1 MLIQK
6 PLDQGDIVSI
16 KLLTGEEVLGRYVSE
31 TDTEIHVKKPCTLAM
46 GQQGMGIVPW
56 MMTTQPEI
64 TKLNKATVIAYAPTD
79 KEIARAY
86 TEATSSIKLAQ

>member
-16 KLLTGEEVLGRYVSE
+16 KLITGEEILGRFESI
-31 TDTEIHVKKPCTLAM
+31 TDTELQIKKPCTLAM

-64 TKLNKATVIAYAPTD
+64 TKLNRNTVIAYAPTD
-79 KEIARAY
+79 KEIGKAY
-86 TEATSSIKLAQ
+86 VEATSSIKLA

>member
-31 TDTEIHVKKPCTLAM
+31 TDTEIHVKKPCTLGMAK
-46 GQQGMGIVPW
+46 QGMGIVPW
-56 MMTTQPEI
+56 MMTSQPET
-64 TKLNKATVIAYAPTD
+64 TKLNKNTVIAYAPTD
-79 KEIARAY
+79 SEIAKAY
-86 TEATSSIKLAQ
+86 TEATSSIKLV

>member
-1 MLIQK
+1 
-6 PLDQGDIVSI
+6 
-16 KLLTGEEVLGRYVSE
+16 
-31 TDTEIHVKKPCTLAM
+31 M

>member
-46 GQQGMGIVPW
+46 GQQGMGIVAW
-56 MMTTQPEI
+56 MMTTQPET
-64 TKLNKATVIAYAPTD
+64 TKLNKHTIIAYAPTD
-79 KEIARAY
+79 GEIAKAY
-86 TEATSSIKLAQ
+86 LEATSSIKLA

>member
-6 PLDQGDIVSI
+6 PLDAGDIVSI

-46 GQQGMGIVPW
+46 GQQGMGIVAW
-56 MMTTQPEI
+56 MLTTQPET
-64 TKLNKATVIAYAPTD
+64 TKLNKHTVIAHAPTD
-79 KEIARAY
+79 AEIAKAY
-86 TEATSSIKLAQ
+86 IEATSSIKLA

>member
-6 PLDQGDIVSI
+6 PLDQGDVVSI
-16 KLLTGEEVLGRYVSE
+16 KLLTGEEILGRFESI
-31 TDTEIHVKKPCTLAM
+31 TDTEFNIRKPCTLAM

-56 MMTTQPEI
+56 MITSQPEV
-64 TKLNKATVIAYAPTD
+64 TKLNKATVIAYSPTD

-86 TEATSSIKLAQ
+86 TESTSSIKLA

>member
-6 PLDQGDIVSI
+6 PLDAGDIVSI

-46 GQQGMGIVPW
+46 GQQGMGIVAW
-56 MMTTQPEI
+56 MMTAQPET
-64 TKLNKATVIAYAPTD
+64 TKLNKNTVIAYAPTD
-79 KEIARAY
+79 SEIAKAY
-86 TEATSSIKLAQ
+86 TEATSSIKLV

>member
-6 PLDQGDIVSI
+6 PLDAGDIVSI

-31 TDTEIHVKKPCTLAM
+31 SDSEIHIKKPCTLAM

-56 MMTTQPEI
+56 MMTTQPEV
-64 TKLNKATVIAYAPTD
+64 TKLNKHTVIAHAPTD
-79 KEIARAY
+79 AEIAKAY
-86 TEATSSIKLAQ
+86 IEATSSIKLA

>member
-6 PLDQGDIVSI
+6 PLDKGDIVSI
-16 KLLTGEEVLGRYVSE
+16 KLLTGEEILGRFE
-31 TDTEIHVKKPCTLAM
+31 TITDTEIHVKKPCTLAM

>member
-1 MLIQK
+1 
-6 PLDQGDIVSI
+6 
-16 KLLTGEEVLGRYVSE
+16 
-31 TDTEIHVKKPCTLAM
+31 M

-56 MMTTQPEI
+56 MMTAQPEV

-86 TEATSSIKLAQ
+86 TESTSSIKIVQ

>member
-16 KLLTGEEVLGRYVSE
+16 KLLTGEEILGRFESI

-56 MMTTQPEI
+56 MMTTQPEV

-79 KEIARAY
+79 KEIALAY
-86 TEATSSIKLAQ
+86 TEATSSIKLAK